1 MGLHAQQ
8 RRREQLAPSRSERVG
23 IILGQHFVP
32 DDPRRG
38 IDVPVDRREDSAV
51 VHAAAIGKSVMQL
64 VLFNP
69 PRRTKPL
76 EKGHCR
82 EHEPRLGVVSRA
94 PLTVGEVMAEKC
106 GAQIVEGEDNGAR
119 RRPAAAPPQQDEGE
133 KRERH
138 EFETAKRLF
147 PGRDVKIPLVVRQR
161 LECRHAPR
169 KRSRIRIAHAAESG
183 GRFEDIAQC
192 FLVAPD
198 LACFCFFCRRSFFV

>member
-1 MGLHAQQ
+1 
-8 RRREQLAPSRSERVG
+8 
-23 IILGQHFVP
+23 
-32 DDPRRG
+32 
-38 IDVPVDRREDSAV
+38 
-51 VHAAAIGKSVMQL
+51 
-64 VLFNP
+64 
-69 PRRTKPL
+69 
-76 EKGHCR
+76 
-82 EHEPRLGVVSRA
+82 
-94 PLTVGEVMAEKC
+94 MAEKC
-106 GAQIVEGEDNGAR
+106 GAQIVEGDDNGAR

-147 PGRDVKIPLVVRQR
+147 PGWDVKIPFVVRQR

-198 LACFCFFCRRSFFV
+198 LACFCFFAAEVSSSKEGVLSNFHKEKKVGHKTIAHSCSLLRSNRFSLENVHFGRLENYLSRSYLAIAKTT